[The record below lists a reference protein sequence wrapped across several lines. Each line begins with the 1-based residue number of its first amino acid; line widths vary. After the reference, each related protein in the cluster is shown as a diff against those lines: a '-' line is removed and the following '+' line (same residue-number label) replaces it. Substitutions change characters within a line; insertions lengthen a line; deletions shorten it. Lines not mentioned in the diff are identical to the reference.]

1 MRIQGR
7 RAVIPRK
14 LIVTAAVVLVG
25 AAIGTALA
33 LLWPGSALASQSI
46 VFTSAPPTGPAP
58 GGTYVVT
65 AKGGASGNQ
74 VFITIDSPATSVCSI
89 SGSTVT
95 FNQPGTCTI
104 DANQAGNAHY
114 QPAAQA
120 QQTVTVNSGT
130 KISQSISFTSTP
142 PTSPAPGGTYVV
154 TAKGGASGNQV
165 FITIGSPATS
175 VCSISGSTVTF
186 NQPGTCTIDANQ
198 AGNAHYQPAPQ
209 AQQTVTVNSG
219 TKISQSISFTSTPPT
234 SPAPGGT
241 YVVTAKGGAS
251 GNQVFITIDSPA
263 TSVCSISGST
273 VTFNQPGTCTIDA
286 NQAGNAHYQ
295 PAPQAQQTVTVNSGT
310 KISQSISF
318 TSTPPAGGEFIGDTY
333 MVSASGG
340 ASGNQV
346 VIIIDSSSTSVCS
359 ISGSTVTFNQSGTC
373 TIDANQ
379 AGNATYQPAP
389 QAQQTVTVNQP
400 VK

>member
-1 MRIQGR
+1 MEPSLETWPTGQVSLSLENCGGTDIDVLVSVRHQGSNWSRGWNFELQADEGPFEFSESFDPPAGGRRGEFEVEISAEGIPIARMRIQGR

-46 VFTSAPPTGPAP
+46 VFTSAPPTG
-58 GGTYVVT
+58 
-65 AKGGASGNQ
+65 
-74 VFITIDSPATSVCSI
+74 
-89 SGSTVT
+89 
-95 FNQPGTCTI
+95 
-104 DANQAGNAHY
+104 
-114 QPAAQA
+114 
-120 QQTVTVNSGT
+120 
-130 KISQSISFTSTP
+130 
-142 PTSPAPGGTYVV
+142 
-154 TAKGGASGNQV
+154 
-165 FITIGSPATS
+165 
-175 VCSISGSTVTF
+175 
-186 NQPGTCTIDANQ
+186 
-198 AGNAHYQPAPQ
+198 
-209 AQQTVTVNSG
+209 
-219 TKISQSISFTSTPPT
+219 
-234 SPAPGGT
+234 PAPGGT

-359 ISGSTVTFNQSGTC
+359 ISGSTVTFNQPGTC